1 MNSAT
6 LPILVALIVQLALG
20 LVVFQANRQLKSN
33 QAFLFLS
40 VIASAW
46 LCAMYFAI
54 TATSLAGAALWIRQ
68 TYAVGA
74 LIPAAFNLLRL
85 SIRER
90 QVGWTVILRQSR
102 VWIVLTIAAVIF
114 CQTRWFLTGAR
125 FRNALGESVPDAIY
139 AYPGI
144 MIFGIAFG
152 LAIITLVIAA
162 LRDLRLSS
170 GAVRAE
176 LGFIMIGGVAILAFS
191 LFAYQVLRFF
201 VESSRLLWFAPLR
214 VVLFSAIVGY
224 GIVTRRMMEVG
235 VLLRR
240 FISYALLATYLLA
253 LYALVWW
260 LVATALEH
268 SVTNAHTIAHVTAA
282 IVIAFAMAPARG
294 MSQRLAERLFIGSHR
309 LDFRAT
315 VSKAAKIL
323 SSVTTLRDLL
333 DRFANTVAEAVGTDR
348 VLILLPD
355 KQGFSQHYPPV
366 EPDSRYFL
374 ELTRDQATI
383 TELESSREPIVL
395 DELRRVRPTPQLQRV
410 MRQLDSLQIALAM
423 GIFARDHLAG
433 VLLLGA
439 RKSGRIYGAAE
450 QNALQVLC
458 GQLAVA
464 IENAEL
470 FTEVQNAKIYNET
483 LLQNLTSGVIAA
495 GTDERVTVFNNEAGD
510 ITGLNWQQMLDA
522 SLGELPLELAEPL
535 VTTLRTGESQDNR
548 EITLP
553 VGTGDVIIR
562 ASTSIFHGQDGE
574 VLGALMVL
582 TDITA
587 IKRLELQI
595 RRSDRLASLGTLSA
609 GMAHEIK
616 NPLVSLKTFAQL
628 LPERYQDS
636 DFRDTFSNL
645 IGHEIDRI
653 DSLVN
658 QLLRFARPAKPILK
672 PLHAHEILEK
682 ALTLVGHRLYQK
694 DIKLNRSWH
703 AETDTIRG
711 DADQLEQV
719 FLNFFLN
726 AMDAMKTHGELS
738 VKTDIRSD
746 EQWVSNQNYSN
757 GGNGS
762 RGDGRE
768 ALRITIRDT
777 GEGIRAED
785 LPHVFDPFFTTK
797 DYGTGLGLSVVHGI
811 VQEHGGQIE
820 VESEL
825 QKGTAFHILLP
836 LVRFDAKVAA
846 A

>member
-1 MNSAT
+1 MIGST
-6 LPILVALIVQLALG
+6 LAILIALLTQLG
-20 LVVFQANRQLKSN
+20 LGLAVFLANRHRKSN
-33 QAFLFLS
+33 QAFLLLS
-40 VIASAW
+40 LAAAAW
-46 LCAMYFAI
+46 LVSLYYI
-54 TATSLAGAALWIRQ
+54 LTATSLQAAQIGIREASSAGI
-68 TYAVGA
+68 
-74 LIPAAFNLLRL
+74 LIIAMLNLLRL
-85 SIRER
+85 SIGRGNSDWR
-90 QVGWTVILRQSR
+90 SILGQSR
-102 VWIVLTIAAVIF
+102 VWLIVTAAIIVLCQTKFFLQGVRISRVGSQPTPVPIYGPGVYIYVSYFVGAIALLGVTTWRDLRRTTGGERTEIAFILIGGIAAVVVSLPLSLLLGGF
-114 CQTRWFLTGAR
+114 
-125 FRNALGESVPDAIY
+125 FRPSQ
-139 AYPGI
+139 
-144 MIFGIAFG
+144 
-152 LAIITLVIAA
+152 
-162 LRDLRLSS
+162 LS
-170 GAVRAE
+170 
-176 LGFIMIGGVAILAFS
+176 
-191 LFAYQVLRFF
+191 
-201 VESSRLLWFAPLR
+201 WFAPFR
-214 VVLFSAIVGY
+214 VVFFSIVVAY
-224 GIVTRRMMEVG
+224 GIATRKMMEVG

-240 FISYALLATYLLA
+240 LISYVLLATYLLA

-260 LVATALEH
+260 LVATALRS
-268 SVTNAHTIAHVTAA
+268 SVPNAHTVAHVAA
-282 IVIAFAMAPARG
+282 AVVIAFAMAPARG
-294 MSQRLAERLFIGSHR
+294 ISQRLAERLFIGSHQ

-323 SSVTTLRDLL
+323 TSVTTLRDLL
-333 DRFANTVAEAVGTDR
+333 DRFANTVAEAVGTER
-348 VLILLPD
+348 VFILLPD
-355 KQGFSQHYPPV
+355 KQGFSQRYPMV
-366 EPDSRYFL
+366 EPGARYCL
-374 ELTRDQATI
+374 ELSRDQATI
-383 TELESSREPIVL
+383 TELESNREPIVM
-395 DELRRVRPTPQLQRV
+395 DELHRVRPTPQLQRV

-439 RKSGRIYGAAE
+439 RKSGRIYGATE
-450 QNALQVLC
+450 QGALQVLC

-483 LLQNLTSGVIAA
+483 LLENLTSGVIAA
-495 GTDERVTVFNNEAGD
+495 GTDERVTVFNNEAGQ
-510 ITGLNWQQMLDA
+510 ITGLNAQEIVDLA
-522 SLGELPLELAEPL
+522 ALPLELAEPL
-535 VTTLRTGESQDNR
+535 ITTLRTGESQENR
-548 EITLP
+548 EIALR

-562 ASTSIFHGQDGE
+562 ASTSIFHGQDRQ

-582 TDITA
+582 TNITA

-694 DIKLNRSWH
+694 DIKLNRSWR
-703 AETDTIRG
+703 ADTDTIHG

-738 VKTDIRSD
+738 VKTEIRSD
-746 EQWVSNQNYSN
+746 EQWVSALTYMN
-757 GGNGS
+757 GESSGNGEA
-762 RGDGRE
+762 RE
-768 ALRITIRDT
+768 AFRITIRDS

-785 LPHVFDPFFTTK
+785 IPHVFDPFFTTK

-811 VQEHGGQIE
+811 IQEHGGQIE

-825 QKGTAFHILLP
+825 EKGTAFHILLP
-836 LVRFDAKVAA
+836 LVRFDSKVAA

>member
-1 MNSAT
+1 MEMNSST
-6 LPILVALIVQLALG
+6 IPILTALIIQLALG
-20 LVVFQANRQLKSN
+20 LVVFQANRNRKTN
-33 QAFLFLS
+33 QCFLLLS
-40 VIASAW
+40 LIAAAW
-46 LCAMYFAI
+46 LCSLYYTL
-54 TATSLAGAALWIRQ
+54 TARAPELATFWIRQ
-68 TYAVGA
+68 ASACGA
-74 LIPAAFNLLRL
+74 LLLMVFNLLRL
-85 SIRER
+85 SIQNGEKS
-90 QVGWTVILRQSR
+90 WWEILRQSWFWL
-102 VWIVLTIAAVIF
+102 VMTAVLVGF
-114 CQTRWFLTGAR
+114 CQTKLFLEGAR
-125 FRNALGESVPDAIY
+125 FSHLTGSFVPLYGSRSILY
-139 AYPGI
+139 
-144 MIFGIAFG
+144 FGYF
-152 LAIITLVIAA
+152 IAA
-162 LRDLRLSS
+162 GIGIIIGYSRDLR
-170 GAVRAE
+170 RATATKRTE
-176 LGFIMIGGVAILAFS
+176 LAFIAIGAAVAVGTTLLS
-191 LFAYQVLRFF
+191 FVLGMFIDRS
-201 VESSRLLWFAPLR
+201 VLTWFPPLR
-214 VVLFSAIVGY
+214 IVLFSLIISY
-224 GIVTRRMMEVG
+224 GIATRKIMDVG
-235 VLLRR
+235 MLLRR
-240 FISYALLATYLLA
+240 AISYAVLGAYLLG

-260 LVATALEH
+260 LIVTALGA
-268 SVTNAHTIAHVTAA
+268 SIADAHTIAHVAA
-282 IVIAFAMAPARG
+282 AVVIAFAMAPARG
-294 MSQRLAERLFIGSHR
+294 MSRRLAERMFIGSHQ

-323 SSVTTLRDLL
+323 ASVTTLRDLL
-333 DRFANTVAEAVGTDR
+333 DRFAHTVAEAVGTDR
-348 VLILLPD
+348 VIILLPS
-355 KQGFSQHYPPV
+355 KQGFSQHYPPAD
-366 EPDSRYFL
+366 PGSRQFL

-383 TELESSREPIVL
+383 TQLETSQDPIVL
-395 DELRRVRPTPQLQRV
+395 EELHRARPTPQLRRV

-439 RKSGRIYGAAE
+439 RGSGRVYAAAE
-450 QNALQVLC
+450 QGALQVLS

-495 GTDERVTVFNNEAGD
+495 GTDGRITVFNNEAGQ
-510 ITGLNWQQMLDA
+510 ITGLNPKERLDR
-522 SLGELPLELAEPL
+522 SVGELPLDLAEPL
-535 VTTLRTGESQDNR
+535 VATLRTGESQQDC
-548 EITLP
+548 EITLH
-553 VGTGDVIIR
+553 VDAGEIIIR
-562 ASTSIFHGQDGE
+562 ASTSIFHGQDKQ

-582 TDITA
+582 TDVTA

-694 DIKLNRSWH
+694 DIKLQRSWQ
-703 AETDTIRG
+703 ADADTIRG

-726 AMDAMKTHGELS
+726 AMDAMKTQGELT
-738 VKTDIRSD
+738 VKTEVRAD
-746 EQWVSNQNYSN
+746 EQWVNPRAYANGESN
-757 GGNGS
+757 GNGQAP
-762 RGDGRE
+762 E
-768 ALRITIRDT
+768 ALLISIQDT
-777 GEGIRAED
+777 GEGIKAED
-785 LPHVFDPFFTTK
+785 IPHVFDPFFTTK

-811 VQEHGGQIE
+811 VEEHGGQIE

-825 QKGTAFHILLP
+825 QKGTVFHILLP
-836 LVRFDAKVAA
+836 LVRFDSKVAA

>member
-1 MNSAT
+1 MNSSSI
-6 LPILVALIVQLALG
+6 PIIAALLVQLGLG
-20 LVVFQANRQLKSN
+20 LIVFQANRHRKSN
-33 QAFLFLS
+33 QCFLVLSLVAVGWLLSLYRTLGAPSATQAAF
-40 VIASAW
+40 
-46 LCAMYFAI
+46 
-54 TATSLAGAALWIRQ
+54 WIRQ
-68 TYAVGA
+68 ASASGV
-74 LIPAAFNLLRL
+74 LLLVVFNLLRL
-85 SIRER
+85 SIKKEERPWRE
-90 QVGWTVILRQSR
+90 ILADSWIWLGLTLVLVTFCETRLFLEGARLSQRTGAIVPLYGRDSIFYFGSFIAAGIA
-102 VWIVLTIAAVIF
+102 IVLGYALDLRKSVGGKHNELAFIAIGAGVAVGTTLISF
-114 CQTRWFLTGAR
+114 
-125 FRNALGESVPDAIY
+125 ALGLFIDRS
-139 AYPGI
+139 
-144 MIFGIAFG
+144 
-152 LAIITLVIAA
+152 
-162 LRDLRLSS
+162 
-170 GAVRAE
+170 E
-176 LGFIMIGGVAILAFS
+176 LT
-191 LFAYQVLRFF
+191 
-201 VESSRLLWFAPLR
+201 WFPPLR
-214 VVLFSAIVGY
+214 IVLFSLIISY
-224 GIVTRRMMEVG
+224 GIATRKIMDVG
-235 VLLRR
+235 ALLRR
-240 FISYALLATYLLA
+240 IISYAIVATYLLC
-253 LYALVWW
+253 LYALIWW
-260 LVATALEH
+260 LVTTALQF
-268 SVTNAHTIAHVTAA
+268 STDKAHTIAHVTAA
-282 IVIAFAMAPARG
+282 IVVAFAMAPARG
-294 MSQRLAERLFIGSHR
+294 VSQRLAERLFIGSQR
-309 LDFRAT
+309 LDFRTT

-348 VLILLPD
+348 VLILLSD
-355 KQGFSQHYPPV
+355 KQGFAQCYPFV
-366 EPDSRYFL
+366 EPGSRYYL

-383 TELESSREPIVL
+383 TELESKREPIVL

-410 MRQLDSLQIALAM
+410 IRQLNSLQIALAM
-423 GIFARDHLAG
+423 GIFSRDHLAG

-450 QNALQVLC
+450 QGALQVLC

-483 LLQNLTSGVIAA
+483 LLENLTSGVIAA
-495 GTDERVTVFNNEAGD
+495 GMDEQITVFNNEAGQ
-510 ITGLNWQQMLDA
+510 ITGLNSQEMLNA
-522 SLGELPLELAEPL
+522 TLGALPFNLAEPL
-535 VTTLRTGESQDNR
+535 VATLRTGERQENR
-548 EITLP
+548 EITMH
-553 VGTGDVIIR
+553 VGDSDAVIR

-582 TDITA
+582 TDVTA
-587 IKRLELQI
+587 IKRLEFQI

-694 DIKLNRSWH
+694 DIKLNRSWL
-703 AETDTIRG
+703 AEVDTIHG

-726 AMDAMKTHGELS
+726 AMDAMKTSGELL
-738 VKTDIRSD
+738 VKTEIRQA
-746 EQWVSNQNYSN
+746 EQWVSPATHGNGQSN
-757 GGNGS
+757 GKGEA
-762 RGDGRE
+762 RE
-768 ALRITIRDT
+768 GLLITIRDT
-777 GEGIRAED
+777 GEGIKAED
-785 LPHVFDPFFTTK
+785 LLHVFDPFFTTK

-811 VQEHGGQIE
+811 IQEHGGQID

-825 QKGTAFHILLP
+825 QKGTAFRILLP
-836 LVRFDAKVAA
+836 LVRFESKVAA